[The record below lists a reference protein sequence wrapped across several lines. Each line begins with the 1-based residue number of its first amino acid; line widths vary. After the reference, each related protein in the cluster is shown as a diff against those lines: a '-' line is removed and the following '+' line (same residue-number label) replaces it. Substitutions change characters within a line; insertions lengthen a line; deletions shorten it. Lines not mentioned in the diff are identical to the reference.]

1 VKPDL
6 AELLASARYVSLP
19 LTVPFRG
26 ITQRELVLLEGK
38 LGWSEF
44 SPFVEY
50 SDRESSAWL
59 AAACDFGWN
68 ALPSLQ
74 RETIGINATI
84 PAVDLA
90 EVHRLLELFH
100 GCRTFKIKVAEP
112 GQGRQED
119 IERVRFVRESVGP
132 EGRIRLDANGAWNV
146 DEAEHAIHEFAP
158 FDIEYVEQ
166 PCASVAELHELRE
179 RIAYMDIPIAADES
193 IRKAE
198 DPAAIIAAG
207 AADIL
212 VLKAQPLGGV
222 HRVRELAVETHLPI
236 VLSSALESSIGIGMG
251 LAAAC
256 ALPTLDFDCGLGT
269 ATLLAAD
276 VVSTPLVAHN
286 GQMTMQRLTPDE
298 ALLEAYTMSPERAL
312 WWRER
317 LARCWELLEA

>member
-1 VKPDL
+1 MKPDL

-50 SDRESSAWL
+50 SDPEASTWL

-84 PAVDLA
+84 PAVGLDD
-90 EVHRLLELFH
+90 VQKLLELFQ

-112 GQGRQED
+112 GQTRQDE
-119 IERVRFVRESVGP
+119 IERVRFVRQNVGA

-146 DEAEHAIHEFAP
+146 DEAEHAIHDFAP
-158 FDIEYVEQ
+158 FDIEYMEQ
-166 PCASVAELHELRE
+166 PCASVAELHELRA
-179 RIAYMDIPIAADES
+179 RVSYMDIPIAADES

-198 DPAAIIAAG
+198 DPAAVIAAR

-222 HRVRELAVETHLPI
+222 HRVTALAASTDLPV
-236 VLSSALESSIGIGMG
+236 VLSSALESSIGISMG

-269 ATLLAAD
+269 ATLLAGD
-276 VVSTPLVAHN
+276 VVSNPLVPTV
-286 GQMTMQRLTPDE
+286 GQMTMQRLTPE
-298 ALLEAYTMSPERAL
+298 ESLLEKYSMTAERAT
-312 WWRER
+312 WWQER
-317 LARCWELLEA
+317 IIRCWELLEA

>member
-6 AELLASARYVSLP
+6 AELLASAHFVSLP
-19 LTVPFRG
+19 LKVPFRG
-26 ITQRELVLLEGK
+26 ITQRELVLLEGE

-50 SDRESSAWL
+50 SDQESSTWL

-68 ALPSLQ
+68 VLPSLQ

-90 EVHRLLELFH
+90 EVHTLLELFE
-100 GCRTFKIKVAEP
+100 GCRTFKMKVAER
-112 GQGRQED
+112 GQSRQDD

-146 DEAEHAIHEFAP
+146 DEAEHAIHDLAP

-166 PCASVAELHELRE
+166 PCASVAELQELRS
-179 RIAYMDIPIAADES
+179 RIAYMDIPLAADES

-198 DPAAIIAAG
+198 DPAAVIAAG

-212 VLKAQPLGGV
+212 VLKAQPLGGI
-222 HRVRELAVETHLPI
+222 HRVTALAESTDLPI
-236 VLSSALESSIGIGMG
+236 VLSSALESSIGISMG

-276 VVSTPLVAHN
+276 VVSRPLVPQN
-286 GQMTMQRLTPDE
+286 GQMTMQRQIPEDSLMKEHAMT
-298 ALLEAYTMSPERAL
+298 LEREQ

-317 LARCWELLEA
+317 LMRCWELLEA

>member
-50 SDRESSAWL
+50 SDQESSAWL

-90 EVHRLLELFH
+90 EVRRLLELFQ

-112 GQGRQED
+112 GQSRQDD

-146 DEAEHAIHEFAP
+146 DEAEHAIHDLAP

-166 PCASVAELHELRE
+166 PCASVAELQELRS
-179 RIAYMDIPIAADES
+179 RIAYMDIPLAADES

-198 DPAAIIAAG
+198 DPAAVIAAG

-212 VLKAQPLGGV
+212 VLKAQPLGGI
-222 HRVRELAVETHLPI
+222 HRVTALAESTDLPI
-236 VLSSALESSIGIGMG
+236 VLSSALESSIGISMG

-276 VVSTPLVAHN
+276 VVSRPLVPQN
-286 GQMTMQRLTPDE
+286 GQMTMQRLIPEDSLMKEHAMT
-298 ALLEAYTMSPERAL
+298 LEREQ

-317 LARCWELLEA
+317 LMRCWELLEA

>member
-1 VKPDL
+1 
-6 AELLASARYVSLP
+6 VSVP

-26 ITQRELVLLEGK
+26 ITQRELVLLEGER
-38 LGWSEF
+38 GWSEF

-50 SDRESSAWL
+50 SDQESSTWL

-84 PAVDLA
+84 PAVDLS
-90 EVHRLLELFH
+90 EVRRLLELFQ

-112 GQGRQED
+112 GQSRPED
-119 IERVRFVRESVGP
+119 IERVRFVRESLGP

-146 DEAEHAIHEFAP
+146 DEAEHAIHDLAP

-198 DPAAIIAAG
+198 DPAAVIAAG

-222 HRVRELAVETHLPI
+222 HRVRELAASTDLPI
-236 VLSSALESSIGIGMG
+236 VLSSALESSIGISMG

-276 VVSTPLVAHN
+276 VVSNPLVPQN
-286 GQMTMQRLTPDE
+286 GYMTMQRLTPDQS
-298 ALLEAYTMSPERAL
+298 LLETYAMTPERTQ

-317 LARCWELLEA
+317 LSRCWELLEA

>member
-1 VKPDL
+1 VIPDL
-6 AELLASARYVSLP
+6 AELLASARYVSVP

-26 ITQRELVLLEGK
+26 ITQRELVLLEGER
-38 LGWSEF
+38 GWSEF

-50 SDRESSAWL
+50 SDQESSTWL

-84 PAVDLA
+84 PAVDLS
-90 EVHRLLELFH
+90 EVRRLLELFQ

-112 GQGRQED
+112 GQSRPED
-119 IERVRFVRESVGP
+119 IERVRFVRESLGP

-146 DEAEHAIHEFAP
+146 DEAEHAIHDLAP

-198 DPAAIIAAG
+198 DPAAVIAAG

-222 HRVRELAVETHLPI
+222 HRVRELAASTDLPI
-236 VLSSALESSIGIGMG
+236 VLSSALESSIGISMG

-276 VVSTPLVAHN
+276 VVSNPLVPQN
-286 GQMTMQRLTPDE
+286 GYMTMQRLTPDQS
-298 ALLEAYTMSPERAL
+298 LLETYAMTPERTQ

-317 LARCWELLEA
+317 LSRCWELLEA

>member
-1 VKPDL
+1 MKPDL
-6 AELLASARYVSLP
+6 AELLESARYVSLP
-19 LTVPFRG
+19 LAVPFRG

-50 SDRESSAWL
+50 SDQESSTWL

-90 EVHRLLELFH
+90 DVRRLLDLFQ

-112 GQGRQED
+112 GQSRHDD

-146 DEAEHAIHEFAP
+146 DEAEHAIHDLAP

-166 PCASVAELHELRE
+166 PCASVAELQELRD

-198 DPAAIIAAG
+198 DPAAVIAAG

-222 HRVRELAVETHLPI
+222 HRVNELAEGTDLPI
-236 VLSSALESSIGIGMG
+236 VLSSALESSIGLSMG

-256 ALPTLDFDCGLGT
+256 ALPTLEFDCGLGT
-269 ATLLAAD
+269 ASLLAAD
-276 VVSTPLVAHN
+276 VVTNPLVPQN
-286 GQMTMQRLTPDE
+286 GQMSMQRLTPDQS
-298 ALLEAYTMSPERAL
+298 LLETYAMSPERTQ

-317 LARCWELLEA
+317 LIRCWELLEA